1 MSEDLQ
7 ILAILALTM
16 VGTLI
21 VTAAIIFG
29 EDAVPEQMAF
39 HFAVL

>member
-7 ILAILALTM
+7 MLAILALMM

-21 VTAAIIFG
+21 VTAATICC
-29 EDAVPEQMAF
+29 M
-39 HFAVL
+39 